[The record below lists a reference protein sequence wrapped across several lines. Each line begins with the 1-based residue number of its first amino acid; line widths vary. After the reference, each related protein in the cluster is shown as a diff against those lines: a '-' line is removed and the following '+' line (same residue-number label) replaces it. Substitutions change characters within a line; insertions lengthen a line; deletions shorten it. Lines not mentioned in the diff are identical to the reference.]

1 MSPLLAKTSRTLHWI
16 SSAVGLASLAFFSIT
31 GITLNHPD
39 WFDARPTV
47 ASEVVTLP
55 PAWIETFRA
64 ADELAQ
70 LESLA
75 AELDNRWRLG
85 IPRNIDRDEVEWV
98 LDYQRPGGV
107 ATVVLSLASG
117 ELSLERV
124 DDGLVAVI
132 NDLHKGRHTGTAWY
146 YFIDVTAV
154 ICLLFAITGLLLLY
168 VHAGKRRSTWP
179 LVGLG
184 TVVPFVLYWI
194 FVP

>member
-39 WFDARPTV
+39 WFDARPSV
-47 ASEVVTLP
+47 ASEAVTMP
-55 PAWIETFRA
+55 PAWIEKFRA

-98 LDYQRPGGV
+98 LDYQRPGGF

-132 NDLHKGRHTGTAWY
+132 NDLHKGRHTGTAWF

-184 TVVPFVLYWI
+184 TAVPFVLYWV

>member
-1 MSPLLAKTSRTLHWI
+1 VSPFLAKTSRTVHWI
-16 SSAVGLASLAFFSIT
+16 SSAVGLASLTFFSIT

-39 WFDARPTV
+39 WFSARPSVETV
-47 ASEVVTLP
+47 EVTLP
-55 PAWIETFRA
+55 PAWLAEFRA

-70 LESLA
+70 LESLS
-75 AELDNRWRLG
+75 AELNDRWRLG

-107 ATVVLSLASG
+107 ATAVLTLANG
-117 ELSLERV
+117 ELSLEQV
-124 DDGLVAVI
+124 DDGFVAVI
-132 NDLHKGRHTGTAWY
+132 NDLHKGRHTGKTWF
-146 YFIDVTAV
+146 YFIDVIAV

-168 VHAGKRRSTWP
+168 VHASKRRSTWP

-184 TVVPFVLYWI
+184 TAVPLVLYWV